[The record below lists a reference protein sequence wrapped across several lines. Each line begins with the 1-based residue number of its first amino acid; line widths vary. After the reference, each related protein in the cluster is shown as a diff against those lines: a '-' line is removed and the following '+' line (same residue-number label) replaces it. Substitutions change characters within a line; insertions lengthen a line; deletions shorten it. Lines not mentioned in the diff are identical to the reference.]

1 MPNSLQQL
9 SEQGAAVWVDSIARD
24 WLEKGELRRLRD
36 QYSVVGV
43 TSNPTIFQAAIGAG
57 GFYDD
62 QLAALAQQSLP
73 TPAIFERLALYDIRW
88 AAHELHTVYDAS
100 GGLDGYVSY
109 EVPPDLAHDTDE
121 TVFQAT
127 RLFDLLAVPNV
138 MIKIPATVEGLP
150 AIRASI
156 AAGVNVNVTLIFSI
170 DRYREVVEAYL
181 AGLEDRA
188 ARAADLRQVASVAS
202 FFVSRVDTLID
213 PQLEERVEEGGPDAA
228 LAEARLGTAAID
240 NAKLAYEAWLELF
253 SGPRWEALESKGARP
268 QRCLWASTS
277 TKNPHYRDVLYS
289 EELIGRDTVNTMPL
303 SSVEAFADH
312 GIVRGQ
318 TILED
323 LDRAQ
328 RLWSDLI
335 RVGIDEEEVGEQLEQ
350 EGVEKFAASYQAML
364 DTIETKRTQAAQRD

>member
-1 MPNSLQQL
+1 MPNPLQQL
-9 SEQGAAVWVDSIARD
+9 SGEGVAVWVDSIARD

-36 QYSVVGV
+36 DFSVVGV

-73 TPAIFERLALYDIRW
+73 TPAVFERLALYDIRW
-88 AAHELHTVYDAS
+88 AAHELRRVHDAS
-100 GGLDGYVSY
+100 GGRNGYVSY

-121 TVFQAT
+121 TIFQAA

-156 AAGVNVNVTLIFSI
+156 AAGVNVNVTLVFSVA
-170 DRYREVVEAYL
+170 RYREVVEAYL
-181 AGLEDRA
+181 AGLEERA
-188 ARAADLRQVASVAS
+188 ARDEDLSQIASVAS

-213 PQLEERVEEGGPDAA
+213 PQLEERVEEGGPDAT
-228 LAEARLGTAAID
+228 LAASRLGTAAVD
-240 NAKLAYEAWLELF
+240 NAKLAYQAWLELF
-253 SGPRWEALESKGARP
+253 AGPRWEALAARGARP

-277 TKNPHYRDVLYS
+277 TKNPSYRDVLYS

-312 GIVRGQ
+312 GMVRGQ
-318 TILED
+318 TVLED
-323 LDRAQ
+323 LDRAR

-335 RVGIDEEEVGEQLEQ
+335 RVGIDEEEVGEQLET
-350 EGVEKFAASYQAML
+350 EGVDKFAASYQAML
-364 DTIETKRTQAAQRD
+364 DTIETKRAAAAQRA

>member
-1 MPNSLQQL
+1 MPNPLQQL
-9 SEQGAAVWVDSIARD
+9 SAQGVAVWVDSIARD

-100 GGLDGYVSY
+100 GGLGGYVSY

-150 AIRASI
+150 AIRGSI

>member
-1 MPNSLQQL
+1 MPNPLQQL
-9 SEQGAAVWVDSIARD
+9 SEQGVAVWVDSIARD

-188 ARAADLRQVASVAS
+188 ARAADLRHVASVAS

-364 DTIETKRTQAAQRD
+364 DTIETKRTQAARRD